1 MTASPRRILLVDDSD
16 SIRRMLDWILR
27 PLGFE
32 LLQASNGLEA
42 LDVLRREPVDLAIV
56 DLNMPLMDGI
66 SLVREIR
73 ATPEWSEMPVIMM
86 STEGRDE
93 DVRMALDA
101 GVNLY
106 LLKPSS
112 PAVVRYKV
120 LSLLGIVHL
129 DGSKEGSR

>member
-1 MTASPRRILLVDDSD
+1 MTASPRRILIVDDSD
-16 SIRRMLDWILR
+16 SIRRLLDWILR
-27 PLGFE
+27 PLGFD
-32 LLQASNGLEA
+32 LLQACNGLEA

-106 LLKPSS
+106 LFKPSS

-129 DGSKEGSR
+129 DGSKESSR

>member
-1 MTASPRRILLVDDSD
+1 MTPSPRRILLVDDSD
-16 SIRRMLDWILR
+16 SIRRMLEWILK

-32 LLQASNGLEA
+32 MLQAGNGIEA
-42 LDVLRREPVDLAIV
+42 LEVLRREAVDLAIV

-73 ATPEWSEMPVIMM
+73 ATADWKEMPVIMM

-106 LLKPSS
+106 LFKPSS

-120 LSLLGIVHL
+120 LSLLGIVHV
-129 DGSKEGSR
+129 DGTREKSK